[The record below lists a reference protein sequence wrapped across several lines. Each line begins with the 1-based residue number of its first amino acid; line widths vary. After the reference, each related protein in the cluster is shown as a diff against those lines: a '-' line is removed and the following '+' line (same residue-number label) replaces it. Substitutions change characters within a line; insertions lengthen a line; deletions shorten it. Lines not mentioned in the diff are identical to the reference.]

1 MKEYASWWTYDMHR
15 GNSFGDW
22 VEDTILHAAII
33 LYLHMDVYLH
43 PGCLIQSMGRKHHW
57 QGKPGVVSYIKQEQ
71 NQCLI
76 EAIRN
81 PNNNWTCTD
90 LLVPS

>member
-1 MKEYASWWTYDMHR
+1 MKEYASWWTYDMHPNAFKLSKFMLSIHLVG

-43 PGCLIQSMGRKHHW
+43 PGCLIQSMGRKH
-57 QGKPGVVSYIKQEQ
+57 
-71 NQCLI
+71 
-76 EAIRN
+76 
-81 PNNNWTCTD
+81 
-90 LLVPS
+90 